1 MKEKELKH
9 NFSAKY
15 VELPDL
21 LFGEIMGVSVFN
33 ASAYLRNIK
42 SDKTIEAFKQ
52 EKSDII
58 NEYAKMLE
66 LDVEQFFS
74 QDVSGDLMVRGEL
87 ALLFISYVS
96 VSFNIYCNVIME
108 ELLLNGFV
116 VSDRYLTIT
125 AARRLSKKVFE
136 ELAK

>member
-21 LFGEIMGVSVFN
+21 LFGEVMGVSVFN
-33 ASAYLRNIK
+33 ASAYLRNSK
-42 SDKTIEAFKQ
+42 NEKTIDRFRQ
-52 EKSDII
+52 EKNEII
-58 NEYAKMLE
+58 SEYAKILE
-66 LDVEQFFS
+66 LDVDQFFLR
-74 QDVSGDLMVRGEL
+74 DASGDTLVRGEL

-96 VSFNIYCNVIME
+96 ASFNIYCNVIMD

>member
-1 MKEKELKH
+1 MEKKDLKH
-9 NFSAKY
+9 NFAAKY
-15 VELPDL
+15 VELPDM
-21 LFGEIMGVSVFN
+21 LFGEVMGVSVFN
-33 ASAYLRNIK
+33 ASAYLRNTK
-42 SDKTIEAFKQ
+42 SEKTIDCFKQ
-52 EKSDII
+52 EKSEVI
-58 NEYAKMLE
+58 NEYAKILE
-66 LDVEQFFS
+66 LDVDQFFL
-74 QDVSGDLMVRGEL
+74 QDASGDTLVRGEL

-96 VSFNIYCNVIME
+96 ASFNIYCNVIMD

>member
-1 MKEKELKH
+1 MEKKDLKH
-9 NFSAKY
+9 NFAAKY
-15 VELPDL
+15 VELPDM
-21 LFGEIMGVSVFN
+21 LFGEVMGVSVFN
-33 ASAYLRNIK
+33 ASAYLRNTK
-42 SDKTIEAFKQ
+42 SEKTIDCFKQ
-52 EKSDII
+52 EKSEVI
-58 NEYAKMLE
+58 NEYAKILE
-66 LDVEQFFS
+66 LDVDQFFL
-74 QDVSGDLMVRGEL
+74 QDDTLVRGEL

-96 VSFNIYCNVIME
+96 ASFNIYCNVIMD